1 MRKFE
6 RFFRQIADIR
16 SDMRNQFQID
26 LVKVLAGNSISN
38 KRTPSVNQTIK
49 YLKYKRKKKLAN
61 QLEAVYSVLKPE
73 IVSRRL
79 DLTRRTDAIDLTEFV
94 NTYRHLVMNNKLYR
108 RSVAI
113 QLRKVE

>member
-6 RFFRQIADIR
+6 QFFIKIADIR
-16 SDMRNQFQID
+16 SKMRNQFEID
-26 LVKVLAGNSISN
+26 LVKTLAGNSMNN
-38 KRTPSVNQTIK
+38 KRTPSVSQTIK
-49 YLKYKRKKKLAN
+49 YLKYKKKHKLAN
-61 QLEAVYSVLKPE
+61 QLEAVYSVLRPE

-108 RSVAI
+108 RSVAT